1 MTKQNLT
8 NHIAFILDKS
18 LSMRG
23 HAASL
28 IKVTDANIAALARQ
42 SQDMKQETRVSIWT
56 FGSSVENLIW
66 DMDVLRLPSIA
77 DLYQVEGNTALIR
90 ATMESLDD
98 LAMTPEKH
106 GDHSFLVFVL
116 TDGEENWSNVDA
128 SGRPDYRSPYVA
140 SALKAKL
147 QSLPENW
154 TVAGMVP
161 NMTGKH
167 NAKQFGFPSDN
178 IAIWDTSSD
187 VGAKEAGEVM
197 LAATTNYMA
206 TRATRA
212 PGSRGTRNLFQM
224 NTAAATSSAVKQLQ
238 VKPLERGKFILIPP
252 PSQDKTVLK
261 DMIEDNGLKFRIGL
275 NYYQLMKPE
284 KIQADKK
291 IALVRKQRKG
301 VSEADVFVG
310 YEIRDFLGLP
320 DHEVR
325 VGPQSSPDYDIFVQS
340 NSNNR
345 HMMKNQHLLILEP
358 AYK

>member
-1 MTKQNLT
+1 MTKKQNFI
-8 NHIAFILDKS
+8 NHIAFVLDKS
-18 LSMRG
+18 LSMKS

-28 IKVTDANIAALARQ
+28 IKVTDANIAELARQ
-42 SQDMKQETRVSIWT
+42 SHDMKQETRVSVWT
-56 FGSSVENLIW
+56 FGSNVECLIW

-77 DLYQVEGNTALIR
+77 DLYQVEGNTALIK

-106 GDHSFLVFVL
+106 GDHAFLVFVL

-128 SGRPDYRSPYVA
+128 WGRLDPRSPFNA
-140 SALKAKL
+140 SALQAKL
-147 QSLPENW
+147 QKLPENW
-154 TVAGMVP
+154 TVAGLVP
-161 NMTGKH
+161 NMKSKH
-167 NAKQFGFPSDN
+167 LAKQFGFPAGNLDV
-178 IAIWDTSSD
+178 WDTTSD
-187 VGAKEAGEVM
+187 LGAMEAGEVM
-197 LAATTNYMA
+197 LAATSNYMTA
-206 TRATRA
+206 RAT
-212 PGSRGTRNLFQM
+212 GTRGTKNLFEM
-224 NTAAATSSAVKQLQ
+224 NTAAATSSAVKSLN
-238 VKPLERGKFILIPP
+238 VKPLERGKFVLIPP
-252 PSQDKTVLK
+252 PAQDKTVLK
-261 DMIEDNGLKFRIGL
+261 DMIEDNGLKFRIGM

-301 VSEADVFVG
+301 VTEADVFVG

-345 HMMKNQHLLILEP
+345 HMMKNQKLLILEP

>member
-1 MTKQNLT
+1 MQQKQNFI
-8 NHIAFILDKS
+8 NHIALVLDGS
-18 LSMRG
+18 GSMQG
-23 HAASL
+23 HAQSL
-28 IKVTDANIAALARQ
+28 VKVTDGLIADWAQQ
-42 SQDMKQETRVSIWT
+42 SQNLDQETRVTIYT
-56 FGSSVENLIW
+56 FRDTVSCLVYEK
-66 DMDVLRLPSIA
+66 DVLRLPSISS
-77 DLYQVEGNTALIR
+77 LYQASGQTALID
-90 ATMESLDD
+90 AIMLSQQD
-98 LAMTPEKH
+98 LAMQPEKY
-106 GDHSFLVFVL
+106 GDHSFVTYIL
-116 TDGEENWSNVDA
+116 TDGQENHSRKHTSAELARLLA
-128 SGRPDYRSPYVA
+128 SQPDH
-140 SALKAKL
+140 
-147 QSLPENW
+147 W
-154 TVAGMVP
+154 TVAALVP
-161 NMTGKH
+161 GITDKITAARYGIPNG
-167 NAKQFGFPSDN
+167 N
-178 IAIWDTSSD
+178 IATWDTTSAQG
-187 VGAKEAGEVM
+187 VEEAVRTVA
-197 LAATTNYMA
+197 AATTSYMNA
-206 TRATRA
+206 RAT
-212 PGSRGTRNLFQM
+212 GTRGTKNLFQM
-224 NTAAATSSAVKQLQ
+224 NTAAATSTAVKQLQ
-238 VKPLERGKFILIPP
+238 VQPLQRGKFILIPP